1 MEKGTPEK
9 YVRIVKHMY
18 ESDDENKK
26 QCGTVGVN
34 DLIPVRIGLHQESAL
49 SPYLFDIINVGTEL
63 LTENVRKDNPQCLY
77 MMFADDIVCYCCGM
91 HAAEIERKK
100 VLEENVGRKR
110 IAYKQKKTIQ
120 LRFGKERS
128 DKIHVGG
135 SRTKQSE

>member
-34 DLIPVRIGLHQESAL
+34 DLIPVRNGLHQESAL

-100 VLEENVGRKR
+100 KCWRKTLGERGLHINRKKRYSYVLGKREARKFTWGE
-110 IAYKQKKTIQ
+110 QN
-120 LRFGKERS
+120 
-128 DKIHVGG
+128 
-135 SRTKQSE
+135 